1 MKRLF
6 VLIGCSLLIASCE
19 EEKIVEVEREY
30 SWKADDNFIYDN
42 VVQMNSFATDDM
54 LFFRGHTSFT
64 SMVADSLEHP
74 DYPDIGRV
82 VHFPHW
88 YTQSTDEK
96 LPICADFFV
105 SAVSNGFLAFIPNR
119 DPTSQSASV
128 SFNMKTLDENFG
140 IFESSHFSGGEKI
153 VINDQS
159 QVLVPYKNW
168 SPDGPYISG
177 GPKLALI
184 NIKYDSTNT
193 SFYHK
198 LDTVGIQLLS
208 IDDQFQNSTI
218 ALESIGSNFFV
229 TTDTKVYRI
238 DGDGRMVTVL
248 DERLYKIFEDSGRL
262 IGFGANNIFSSSDN
276 GLTWI
281 KGGETPWL
289 IASVNFAK
297 IDGKII
303 GYRYAQLWEV
313 STTETSF
320 NFKELDN
327 DGLDGKMITS
337 VSEFDD
343 KVFITSLS
351 GVYRRPSDEF
361 FTYKEPEDDNSE

>member
-1 MKRLF
+1 MKGVRQ
-6 VLIGCSLLIASCE
+6 
-19 EEKIVEVEREY
+19 
-30 SWKADDNFIYDN
+30 D
-42 VVQMNSFATDDM
+42 
-54 LFFRGHTSFT
+54 
-64 SMVADSLEHP
+64 
-74 DYPDIGRV
+74 
-82 VHFPHW
+82 
-88 YTQSTDEK
+88 
-96 LPICADFFV
+96 
-105 SAVSNGFLAFIPNR
+105 
-119 DPTSQSASV
+119 
-128 SFNMKTLDENFG
+128 
-140 IFESSHFSGGEKI
+140 
-153 VINDQS
+153 
-159 QVLVPYKNW
+159 
-168 SPDGPYISG
+168 
-177 GPKLALI
+177 
-184 NIKYDSTNT
+184 
-193 SFYHK
+193 
-198 LDTVGIQLLS
+198 
-208 IDDQFQNSTI
+208 
-218 ALESIGSNFFV
+218 
-229 TTDTKVYRI
+229 
-238 DGDGRMVTVL
+238 
-248 DERLYKIFEDSGRL
+248 RLYKIFEDSGRL

-361 FTYKEPEDDNSE
+361 FTYKEVLEEESL